1 MPVFRNTLSCVKAVK
16 AAIDYGRFIA
26 ANAQRPL
33 PLRPAGIDV
42 DAARALVQ
50 AAGGTMTE
58 RASKQVLAAY
68 GLPVTRETLAKTAA
82 DAVRIAS
89 EIGGEVA
96 LKIESADIPHKTEAG
111 AIRLHVK
118 GNAAVREAFKAV
130 LAAAKS
136 YKPEARLDGVLVQD
150 MAPAGLEIMLG
161 LVSDPVFGSV
171 IVAGLGGIH
180 VEVLRD
186 LAYRVGPIDLME
198 AHAML
203 DELRGRKLLDGVRG
217 AAPRDIDALCDL
229 IVRLSWLGYDLSD
242 CIAELDVNPLILR
255 EQGAGAKVVDAL
267 VIGRKG

>member
-1 MPVFRNTLSCVKAVK
+1 
-16 AAIDYGRFIA
+16 
-26 ANAQRPL
+26 
-33 PLRPAGIDV
+33 
-42 DAARALVQ
+42 
-50 AAGGTMTE
+50 
-58 RASKQVLAAY
+58 
-68 GLPVTRETLAKTAA
+68 
-82 DAVRIAS
+82 
-89 EIGGEVA
+89 
-96 LKIESADIPHKTEAG
+96 
-111 AIRLHVK
+111 
-118 GNAAVREAFKAV
+118 
-130 LAAAKS
+130 
-136 YKPEARLDGVLVQD
+136 

-217 AAPRDIDALCDL
+217 AAPRDINALCDL
-229 IVRLSWLGYDLSD
+229 IVRLSWLGYDLAGE
-242 CIAELDVNPLILR
+242 IAELDVNPLILR